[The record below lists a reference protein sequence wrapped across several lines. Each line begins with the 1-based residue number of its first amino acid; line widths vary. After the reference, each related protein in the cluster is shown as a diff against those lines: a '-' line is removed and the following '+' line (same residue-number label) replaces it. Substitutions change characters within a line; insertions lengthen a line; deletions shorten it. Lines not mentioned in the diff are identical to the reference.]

1 MSSYGAFSQ
10 LQSTMP
16 LAFTLQLNA
25 STTGTG
31 NSLSVLG
38 YATALLSITGT
49 FGSGTNTI
57 VFEVSSDGGSTWVPI
72 VGTAAGGTGAA
83 QNASAAG
90 DWLFNVA
97 GYNLLRARITSVGS
111 GSSITVKGYTSV
123 LTFAALVPAQIATY
137 SACSTTASFAPPTNP
152 QDIFSFIGSSTKT
165 CKIQRIRLF
174 LSSISSEYTSEFF
187 LIKRKGTTIGGAY
200 STVTAVAFDSSNQA
214 ATGSLVYWTSAPTPA
229 TFVGNISIPTIVS
242 PLNGATG
249 FYVPPFFDL
258 FVANGTTQPI
268 TVRGT
273 TELVSLNFNGVA
285 LPTNLKIKME
295 VVWTEE

>member
-1 MSSYGAFSQ
+1 M
-10 LQSTMP
+10 QSTMP
-16 LAFTLQLNA
+16 QAFTLQPGV
-25 STTGTG
+25 STTGSG
-31 NSLSVLG
+31 SNLSVLG
-38 YATALLSITGT
+38 YATALLTVAGT
-49 FGSGTNTI
+49 FGVGTTTI
-57 VFEVSSDGGSTWVPI
+57 IFEASSDGGTSWTPLI
-72 VGTAAGGTGAA
+72 GNQVGTTGAA
-83 QNASAAG
+83 MTTGGPG
-90 DWLFNVA
+90 DWMFNVV
-97 GYNLLRARITSVGS
+97 GYNVIRARISAIAS
-111 GSSITVKGYTSV
+111 GSNITVKGYTSV
-123 LTFAALVPAQIATY
+123 LAGTPVAPAQIATY

-152 QDIFSFIGSSTKT
+152 QDIFSFIGSGTKT

-187 LIKRKGTTIGGAY
+187 LIKRKGTTTGGAS
-200 STVTAVAFDSSNQA
+200 STVTAVSFDSANQA
-214 ATGSLVYWTSAPTPA
+214 PTGSLVYWTTAPTTPA

-258 FVANGTTQPI
+258 FVANGTTQPL

-273 TELVSLNFNGVA
+273 TELISLNFNGVA